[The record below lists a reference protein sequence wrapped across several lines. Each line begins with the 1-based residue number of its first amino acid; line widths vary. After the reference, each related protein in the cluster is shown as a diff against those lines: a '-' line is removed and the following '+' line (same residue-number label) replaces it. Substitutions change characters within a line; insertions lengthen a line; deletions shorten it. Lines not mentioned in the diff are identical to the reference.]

1 MNSPESLID
10 FYIAG
15 PLFNIYEQVFQQQI
29 ETAIAEL
36 GSTFLP
42 QRDCPQ
48 DEEKIFSACIDAV
61 DRSRYVIANLSGIDV
76 DSGTAFEVGYAYA
89 KGIPVFAIR
98 SEIAVQLPDRTI
110 FPNVMLRDSV
120 KVLAASIEELVD
132 AIQSEL
138 DAIDSGE
145 AG

>member
-1 MNSPESLID
+1 MNSSQSID

-29 ETAIAEL
+29 EAAIADL

-48 DEEKIFSACIDAV
+48 DEEKIFSSCLDALQ
-61 DRSRYVIANLSGIDV
+61 RSRYIVANLSGVDS

-89 KGIPVFAIR
+89 LGKPIFGIR
-98 SEIAVQLPDRTI
+98 SEIAVQYPDRTI
-110 FPNVMLRDSV
+110 FPNIMLRDSA

-132 AIQSEL
+132 AIQEVL
-138 DAIDSGE
+138 DREDSGE
-145 AG
+145 